1 MIDLSI
7 LQDKPSK
14 WQLWNY
20 TRSAK

>member
-7 LQDKPSK
+7 LLDKPSK